1 MSLCSKT
8 RLTHRSSLHL
18 VASAI
23 AALCTTIAAP
33 ALAQEAPAPEA
44 TAPEAPPPAPAPAPP
59 PSKPASVT
67 PKESPR
73 SDPPAPAPSTA
84 ERPADDGS
92 PPPARRGIQVGL
104 RAGAAL
110 PMGQLEGGTS
120 TVYDNPNLRQ
130 TNDLSRMYGTQGVVL
145 LEIGAKVQDHIFVGG
160 YLGGGLGGSG
170 SDFQS
175 ACGRSG
181 VSCLTSLFRLG
192 FEAQYHFIPDG
203 LFNPWVG
210 VGLGYESASLHVRG
224 PGGEAKASA
233 SGLELADLMI
243 GADVRLTQKI
253 GIGPVLSASAAQY
266 STAELESNGTT
277 KSGDIGDKAIHSWF
291 NLGARAVFF
300 P

>member
-1 MSLCSKT
+1 
-8 RLTHRSSLHL
+8 
-18 VASAI
+18 
-23 AALCTTIAAP
+23 
-33 ALAQEAPAPEA
+33 
-44 TAPEAPPPAPAPAPP
+44 
-59 PSKPASVT
+59 
-67 PKESPR
+67 
-73 SDPPAPAPSTA
+73 
-84 ERPADDGS
+84 
-92 PPPARRGIQVGL
+92 
-104 RAGAAL
+104 
-110 PMGQLEGGTS
+110 MGQLEGGTS

-203 LFNPWVG
+203 LINPWVG

-224 PGGEAKASA
+224 PGGEAKVSA
-233 SGLELADLMI
+233 SGIELADLMI